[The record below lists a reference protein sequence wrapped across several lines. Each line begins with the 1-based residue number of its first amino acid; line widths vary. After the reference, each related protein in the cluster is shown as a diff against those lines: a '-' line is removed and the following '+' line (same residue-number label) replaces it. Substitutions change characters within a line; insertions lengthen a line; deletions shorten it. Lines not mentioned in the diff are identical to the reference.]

1 MSGHRQCC
9 QAFPVFLDGGKP
21 MAAEG
26 VLDIAGHCEVGPGVW
41 RLQGIVP
48 EFHGKQN
55 QGCGADSRP
64 VRGAKPLAL
73 K

>member
-1 MSGHRQCC
+1 
-9 QAFPVFLDGGKP
+9 

-55 QGCGADSRP
+55 QNLILTQGQSVGLSH
-64 VRGAKPLAL
+64 
-73 K
+73 